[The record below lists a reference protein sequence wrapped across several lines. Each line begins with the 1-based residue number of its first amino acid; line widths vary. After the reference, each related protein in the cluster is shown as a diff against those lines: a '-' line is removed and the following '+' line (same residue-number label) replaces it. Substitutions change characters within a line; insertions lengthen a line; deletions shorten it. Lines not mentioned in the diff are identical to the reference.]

1 MLLLKFNQV
10 LTNIS
15 TRDVTTG
22 VEVDSDE
29 FSLKIFFYHPVRED
43 LNNLL
48 SLTNLEEL
56 SFLTVLAL
64 PKASRIGLALSS
76 CCSSSP

>member
-1 MLLLKFNQV
+1 MLRLKFNQV

-29 FSLKIFFYHPVRED
+29 FSLKIYCLVRED